1 MEKVYLNQH
10 ETENRLVI
18 RCIKERIF
26 YFHFVNNMEIMY
38 FKDSHFKEVTYP

>member
-18 RCIKERIF
+18 RCIKGIIF
-26 YFHFVNNMEIMY
+26 YFHFVNMEIMY
-38 FKDSHFKEVTYP
+38 FKDSHF